1 MTDLLTV
8 NELAARLKVRPSTI
22 RSWMHRGVIPA
33 IRLTPKVVRFD
44 LDHVVDAMRDRAMG
58 ENDEK

>member
-8 NELAARLKVRPSTI
+8 NELAARLKVRPSTV
-22 RSWMHRGVIPA
+22 RTWMHRGVIPA

-44 LDHVVDAMRDRAMG
+44 LDQVVEAMRDSAMG

>member
-8 NELAARLKVRPSTI
+8 NELAARLKVRPSTV
-22 RSWMHRGVIPA
+22 RTWMHRGVIPA

-44 LDHVVDAMRDRAMG
+44 LDQVVEAMRDNAMG
-58 ENDEK
+58 GR

>member
-8 NELAARLKVRPSTI
+8 NELAARLKVRPSTV
-22 RSWMHRGVIPA
+22 RTWMHRGVIPA

-44 LDHVVDAMRDRAMG
+44 LDQVVEAMRHSAMG
-58 ENDEK
+58 GDDET

>member
-1 MTDLLTV
+1 MTDLPTV

-22 RSWMHRGVIPA
+22 RTWMHRGVIPA
-33 IRLTPKVVRFD
+33 TRLTPKVVRFD
-44 LDHVVDAMRDRAMG
+44 LDHVVDAMRDSAMG